1 MTDEKAMNVSSLYS
15 KALTGNL
22 RPVDLQPISNQA
34 VRQAAIERTNNF
46 TAEDDAVKVRLSK
59 ASLDYS
65 DYSTSNALAT
75 ISNEEPIA
83 TRSSGSSINIV
94 A

>member
-1 MTDEKAMNVSSLYS
+1 MNVSSLYS

-22 RPVDLQPISNQA
+22 RSADLQPLSNQA
-34 VRQAAIERTNNF
+34 VRQAAIERTNSY
-46 TAEDDAVKVRLSK
+46 TAEDDAVKVKLSK